1 MCACT
6 RALTIFVIAYAPMN
20 TPADKMIA
28 TAHLHTPE
36 VTQSSAS
43 RFLGGTPTAT
53 RILGSPLQSRN
64 LCRVQGNVL

>member
-53 RILGSPLQSRN
+53 RIPTAIKKF
-64 LCRVQGNVL
+64 V

>member
-20 TPADKMIA
+20 TPADIMIA

-53 RILGSPLQSRN
+53 RIPAAIKKF
-64 LCRVQGNVL
+64 V